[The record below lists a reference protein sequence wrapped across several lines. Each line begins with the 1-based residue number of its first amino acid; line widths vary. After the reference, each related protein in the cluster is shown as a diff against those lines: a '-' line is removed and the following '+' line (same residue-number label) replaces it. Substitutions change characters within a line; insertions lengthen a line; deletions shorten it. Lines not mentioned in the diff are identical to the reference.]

1 MSDESIRVMSL
12 LDELED
18 LVTNASKVPFSDK
31 TIVDGDE
38 LKSIIDDIRLSL
50 PKDIQ
55 QARWVKDEQ
64 ERILNEAKS
73 EYDKVIV
80 AAKRQAEYLVENDI
94 VKKEAEKR
102 ANALVNE
109 AESHSRYINLRAY
122 EYIDKMLY
130 DMQNEMAGLAN
141 EFIQPMNE
149 KFADIINDVN
159 GKVNGNR
166 QEVKD
171 MASRLQDNVEN
182 TAADRA
188 AVPAPDYSD
197 DADYDGNKYQ
207 QPEFDRDGEDD

>member
-1 MSDESIRVMSL
+1 MSL
-12 LDELED
+12 LDELDD
-18 LVTNASKVPFSDK
+18 LVANASKVPFSDK

-102 ANALVNE
+102 ATALINE
-109 AESHSRYINLRAY
+109 AENHSRYIKLRSY

-130 DMQNEMAGLAN
+130 DMQNEMSGLA
-141 EFIQPMNE
+141 EQFIQPMTE
-149 KFADIINDVN
+149 KFTDIINDVN

-166 QEVKD
+166 QEIKD
-171 MASRLQDNVEN
+171 MAGRLQDNVEH
-182 TAADRA
+182 TAAERD

-197 DADYDGNKYQ
+197 DADYDDGSYK
-207 QPEFDRDGEDD
+207 QPSFDRDEEQA

>member
-1 MSDESIRVMSL
+1 MSL
-12 LDELED
+12 LDELDD
-18 LVTNASKVPFSDK
+18 LVANASKVPFSDK

-102 ANALVNE
+102 ATALINE
-109 AESHSRYINLRAY
+109 AENHSRYIKLRSY

-130 DMQNEMAGLAN
+130 DMQNEMSGLA
-141 EFIQPMNE
+141 EQFIQPMTE
-149 KFADIINDVN
+149 KFTDIINDVN

-166 QEVKD
+166 QEIKD
-171 MASRLQDNVEN
+171 MAGRLQDNVEHS
-182 TAADRA
+182 AAERD

-197 DADYDGNKYQ
+197 DADYDDGSYK
-207 QPEFDRDGEDD
+207 QPSFDRDEEQA

>member
-12 LDELED
+12 LDELDD
-18 LVTNASKVPFSDK
+18 LVANASKVPFSDK

-102 ANALVNE
+102 ATALINE
-109 AESHSRYINLRAY
+109 AENHSRYIKLRSY

-130 DMQNEMAGLAN
+130 DMQNEMSGLA
-141 EFIQPMNE
+141 EQFIQPMTE
-149 KFADIINDVN
+149 KFTDIINDVN

-166 QEVKD
+166 QEIKD
-171 MASRLQDNVEN
+171 MAGRLQDNVEHS
-182 TAADRA
+182 AAERD
-188 AVPAPDYSD
+188 AVPGPDYSD
-197 DADYDGNKYQ
+197 DADYDDGSYK
-207 QPEFDRDGEDD
+207 QPSFDRDEEQA

>member
-109 AESHSRYINLRAY
+109 AESHSWYIKLRAY

>member
-109 AESHSRYINLRAY
+109 AESHSRYIKLRAY

-130 DMQNEMAGLAN
+130 DMQNDMAGLAN

>member
-109 AESHSRYINLRAY
+109 AESHSRYTKLRAY

>member
-109 AESHSRYINLRAY
+109 AESHSRYIKLRAY

-130 DMQNEMAGLAN
+130 DMQNDMAGLAN

-166 QEVKD
+166 QELKD

>member
-109 AESHSRYINLRAY
+109 AESHSRYIKLRAY

-130 DMQNEMAGLAN
+130 DMQNEMAGLAT

>member
-1 MSDESIRVMSL
+1 MSL
-12 LDELED
+12 LDELDD
-18 LVTNASKVPFSDK
+18 LVANASKVPFSDK

-73 EYDKVIV
+73 EYYKVIV

-102 ANALVNE
+102 ATALINE
-109 AESHSRYINLRAY
+109 AENHSRYIKLRSY

-130 DMQNEMAGLAN
+130 DMQNEMSGLA
-141 EFIQPMNE
+141 EQFIQPMTE
-149 KFADIINDVN
+149 KFTDIINDVN

-166 QEVKD
+166 QEIKD
-171 MASRLQDNVEN
+171 MAGRLQDNVEHS
-182 TAADRA
+182 AAERD

-197 DADYDGNKYQ
+197 DADYDDGSYK
-207 QPEFDRDGEDD
+207 QPSFDRDEEQA

>member
-12 LDELED
+12 LDELDD
-18 LVTNASKVPFSDK
+18 LVANASKVPFSDK

-102 ANALVNE
+102 ATALINE
-109 AESHSRYINLRAY
+109 AENHSRYIKLRSY

-130 DMQNEMAGLAN
+130 DMQNEMSGLA
-141 EFIQPMNE
+141 EQFIQPMTE
-149 KFADIINDVN
+149 KFTDIINDVN

-166 QEVKD
+166 QEIKD
-171 MASRLQDNVEN
+171 MAGRLQDNVEH
-182 TAADRA
+182 TAAERD
-188 AVPAPDYSD
+188 AVPAPDYSG
-197 DADYDGNKYQ
+197 DADYDDGSYK
-207 QPEFDRDGEDD
+207 QPSFDRDEEQA

>member
-109 AESHSRYINLRAY
+109 AESHSRYIKLRAY

-171 MASRLQDNVEN
+171 MTSRLQDNVEN